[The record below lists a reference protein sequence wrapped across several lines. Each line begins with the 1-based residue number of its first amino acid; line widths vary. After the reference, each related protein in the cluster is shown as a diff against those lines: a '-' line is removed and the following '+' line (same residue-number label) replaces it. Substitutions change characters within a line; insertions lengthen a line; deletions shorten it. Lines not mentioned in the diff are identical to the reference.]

1 MILGFINPPSPFL
14 INQRVF
20 ISLGILRV
28 ATSINKKYDVK
39 FLDLS
44 DIFNIYDVID
54 NFIKINKIDVICITS
69 TTPQIQEVYKI
80 SKYIKD
86 KHKLKIIL
94 GGPHV
99 TMMNSSMENGSED
112 IKNICYNHIQTLS
125 ELFDTIVFG
134 DGEYAIYDAIE
145 KNERIINSEKNDN
158 FYLKHTYD
166 EVAIANR
173 EYLDLNSYNYEIDGL
188 KSTNIISQMGCPYR
202 CEFCSGRGSKTFNK
216 IRTRT
221 TENILKEIDLLY
233 KNYNYKGFMFYDD
246 ELNLNKKYFNTLLE
260 ELIKYQKDNKVEF
273 NLRGFTRS
281 DLLTEEQS
289 KLMYSAG
296 FRWLLIGFE
305 SGSDKILKNM
315 NKGCTVND
323 NTKTFEIARKTNLK
337 VKALMSIGHP
347 GDSIET
353 VNETINWLKYVKPNE
368 TDVSLI
374 SVYPGS
380 NYFNKSNLI
389 NNELV
394 YSTKTNENLF
404 IDNIDF
410 LKQSN
415 FYKSKSDE
423 YVSFVYTDYLNK
435 SELIKQRLYM
445 ENEIKKIK

>member
-1 MILGFINPPSPFL
+1 M
-14 INQRVF
+14 
-20 ISLGILRV
+20 
-28 ATSINKKYDVK
+28 
-39 FLDLS
+39 
-44 DIFNIYDVID
+44 
-54 NFIKINKIDVICITS
+54 
-69 TTPQIQEVYKI
+69 YKI